1 MGSSSEGQKDYQ
13 RHMINCHLPEP
24 HRYFLKSSTMI
35 LICLPDLLLEIHF
48 VKVTLILNFESW
60 SKVIIA
66 HFSPKNP
73 EKFASVALYRT
84 L

>member
-1 MGSSSEGQKDYQ
+1 
-13 RHMINCHLPEP
+13 
-24 HRYFLKSSTMI
+24 MI